1 MFGQEYDAF
10 VDSLPR
16 NLNEPLWESVSM
28 IRDEEVNTD
37 SFFRIYQEHFHP
49 EEQGTAGDA

>member
-1 MFGQEYDAF
+1 MQFPI
-10 VDSLPR
+10 L
-16 NLNEPLWESVSM
+16 LIVSM

>member
-16 NLNEPLWESVSM
+16 NLNEPLWESVAL
-28 IRDEEVNTD
+28 IRDEEVDTD
-37 SFFRIYQEHFHP
+37 SFFTVYQEYFHP
-49 EEQGTAGDA
+49 GEQEAA